1 MAKQEMPAVPK
12 YSHDCP
18 ADSNDCE
25 NVVCLTVLV
34 LHLLYRCPHNPT
46 SLLKSGSAVFIRAPF
61 QVRRLE
67 SALRNQ

>member
-1 MAKQEMPAVPK
+1 MQWQSKKCQQ
-12 YSHDCP
+12 YSHECP
-18 ADSNDCE
+18 FDPNDCE

-34 LHLLYRCPHNPT
+34 LDILYRCLHNPM
-46 SLLKSGSAVFIRAPF
+46 SLLKSSSALFIGAPF